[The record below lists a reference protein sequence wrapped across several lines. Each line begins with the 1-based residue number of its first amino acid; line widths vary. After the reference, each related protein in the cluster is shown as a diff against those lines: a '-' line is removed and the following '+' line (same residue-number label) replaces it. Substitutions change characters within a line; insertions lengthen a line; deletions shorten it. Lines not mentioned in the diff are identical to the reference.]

1 MDLNKI
7 YLISR
12 IFNNDNVHKDNV
24 DLNLNGT
31 IFLIK
36 LTLLKNFKLK
46 RCILLKRFVI
56 LLLYLKL
63 KIEKP
68 I

>member
-46 RCILLKRFVI
+46 RCILLKMFVI